1 MTQNKETGAA
11 GRDYGLRM
19 GRVLATLMGAEKLS
33 EHSNEVIWN
42 GRRAALKACA
52 PRNDTFGV
60 TAAMLARLDDI
71 MAGFENEKG
80 DVEVWRMSAE
90 DFRSSMRP
98 SPSAAAR
105 GTDTRLGRKSQMM
118 SLGQR
123 VATFS
128 KAAVAAVPGQ

>member
-1 MTQNKETGAA
+1 MNQDRESGAA
-11 GRDYGLRM
+11 GRAYGLRM
-19 GRVLATLMGAEKLS
+19 GRVLAALMGAEKLS

-60 TAAMLARLDDI
+60 TAVMLARLDDI

-90 DFRSSMRP
+90 ISGPQCDQVRVLRP
-98 SPSAAAR
+98 EEPTHAWSGSPR
-105 GTDTRLGRKSQMM
+105 
-118 SLGQR
+118 
-123 VATFS
+123 
-128 KAAVAAVPGQ
+128 